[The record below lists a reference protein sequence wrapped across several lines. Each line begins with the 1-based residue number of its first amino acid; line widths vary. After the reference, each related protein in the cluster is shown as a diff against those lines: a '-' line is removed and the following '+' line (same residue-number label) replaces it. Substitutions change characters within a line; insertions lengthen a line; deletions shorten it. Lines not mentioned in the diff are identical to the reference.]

1 MTEPTHPGSR
11 RLALLLRG
19 VRARL
24 AATYLAAAIVLAAGG
39 VALFSFFFERG
50 LLANVDDSLAS
61 RADATAADVASSS
74 FPDEPRR
81 TPTIRRRPIA
91 ELSAITAI
99 YGPTGHLVEAQPTV
113 LPGAPLSAQQQL
125 HPAAVRSIR
134 TASYDG
140 DSFRILTEPLARP
153 DGTWQIVVADN
164 LDTVTNAT
172 DQLTRV
178 LFVAAPILL
187 ALVTLGAWLV
197 SGSALRPVDRMRADA
212 EALSA
217 HDDGSRITEPPTMD
231 SLNRLA
237 RTLNA
242 LLDRLRVSLDQQR
255 AFVADAGH
263 ELRTPLAVL
272 QTELE
277 TAIRPNRTRR
287 DLVDSIT
294 HAQDEVAR
302 LAALANDLLFLAE
315 ADGGHPMMR
324 RQPTSVT
331 GLLDEVDQAFHGRM
345 AEQQISFDWTRSGP
359 NLVNVD
365 PSAVRRILDNLLQN
379 ALRYTPPGGQVT
391 VSAIV
396 TPTADADDPDSE
408 FVADL
413 GLVVADTGPGFPDEF
428 LPHAFDRFA
437 RADKGRTRSS
447 SVGGSGLG
455 LAIVAALAAAHGGTA
470 SAANAPT
477 GGAIVRVR
485 IPFGRHDP
493 HM

>member
-1 MTEPTHPGSR
+1 MTEPTHRGSR
-11 RLALLLRG
+11 RVTSLLRG

-50 LLANVDDSLAS
+50 LLANVDDSLTS
-61 RADATAADVASSS
+61 RADATAADVTSSG
-74 FPDEPRR
+74 FPDAPRR
-81 TPTIRRRPIA
+81 TPSIRQRPIA

-99 YGPTGHLVEAQPTV
+99 YNPTGHLVEAQPTV
-113 LPGAPLSAQQQL
+113 LPGAPLSTQQQQ

-134 TASYDG
+134 TVSYDG

-172 DQLTRV
+172 DQLRRV
-178 LFVAAPILL
+178 LFVAAPVLL

-212 EALSA
+212 EALST

-231 SLNRLA
+231 SFNRLA
-237 RTLNA
+237 RTFNA

-255 AFVADAGH
+255 ALVADAGH

-277 TAIRPNRTRR
+277 TAIRPNRTRQ
-287 DLVDSIT
+287 DLVESIT

-315 ADGGHPMMR
+315 ADGGHPMLR
-324 RQPTSVT
+324 RQPATVT
-331 GLLDEVDQAFHGRM
+331 GLLEEVDQAFCGRM
-345 AEQQISFDWTRSGP
+345 AEQRIRFDWTRSGP
-359 NLVNVD
+359 NHVNVD
-365 PSAVRRILDNLLQN
+365 PSAVRRILDNLLHN
-379 ALRYTPPGGQVT
+379 ALRHTPPGGQITVT
-391 VSAIV
+391 AIV
-396 TPTADADDPDSE
+396 TPTADDAGSDSA
-408 FVADL
+408 ADL

-428 LPHAFDRFA
+428 LPNAFDRFA
-437 RADKGRTRSS
+437 RADKGRSRSS

-470 SAANAPT
+470 SAANGPT

-485 IPFGRHDP
+485 IPSCRHDP

>member
-1 MTEPTHPGSR
+1 MTEQTHRGSH
-11 RLALLLRG
+11 RLPLLPRG

-24 AATYLAAAIVLAAGG
+24 AATYLAAAIVLAAAG
-39 VALFSFFFERG
+39 VALFSFFFQRG
-50 LLANVDDSLAS
+50 LMANVDDSLAS
-61 RADATAADVASSS
+61 RADATAADVASSDFS
-74 FPDEPRR
+74 DAPRR
-81 TPTIRRRPIA
+81 TPTIRRRPVA
-91 ELSAITAI
+91 ELTAITAI
-99 YGPTGHLVEAQPTV
+99 YSPTGHLVEAQPAI
-113 LPGAPLSAQQQL
+113 LPGAPLSTQQQL
-125 HPAAVRSIR
+125 HPAAMRSIR
-134 TASYDG
+134 TVSYDG

-153 DGTWQIVVADN
+153 DGIWQIVVADN

-172 DQLTRV
+172 DQLRRA
-178 LFVAAPILL
+178 LFVAAPVLL

-217 HDDGSRITEPPTMD
+217 DENGSRITEPPTMD

-237 RTLNA
+237 RTFNA

-255 AFVADAGH
+255 ALVADAGH

-277 TAIRPNRTRR
+277 TAIRPNRTRQ
-287 DLVDSIT
+287 DLVESIT

-302 LAALANDLLFLAE
+302 LATLANDLLFLAE
-315 ADGGHPMMR
+315 ADGGHPMLR
-324 RQPTSVT
+324 RQSVTVT
-331 GLLDEVDQAFHGRM
+331 GLLDEVDQAFRGRM
-345 AEQQISFDWTRSGP
+345 AEQRISFEWTRSGP

-379 ALRYTPPGGQVT
+379 ALRHTPPGGQIT

-396 TPTADADDPDSE
+396 TPTADDAGSE
-408 FVADL
+408 YAADL

-437 RADKGRTRSS
+437 RADKGRSRSS

-470 SAANAPT
+470 SAANDPT
-477 GGAIVRVR
+477 GGAIVRVHL
-485 IPFGRHDP
+485 PSGRHDP

>member
-1 MTEPTHPGSR
+1 MTEQPLRGSR
-11 RLALLLRG
+11 RLTLLLRG

-24 AATYLAAAIVLAAGG
+24 AATYLAAAIVLAAAG
-39 VALFSFFFERG
+39 VALFSIFFERG
-50 LLANVDDSLAS
+50 LLANVDNSLGS
-61 RADATAADVASSS
+61 RADATAADVVSSG
-74 FPDEPRR
+74 FPDAPQR
-81 TPTIRRRPIA
+81 TPTVRRRPVA
-91 ELSAITAI
+91 ELNAITAI
-99 YGPTGHLVEAQPTV
+99 YSPTGRLVEAQPAV
-113 LPGAPLSAQQQL
+113 LPGAPLSTQQRL
-125 HPAAVRSIR
+125 HPATVRSIR
-134 TASYDG
+134 TVSYDR
-140 DSFRILTEPLARP
+140 DSFRLLTEPLARP
-153 DGTWQIVVADN
+153 DGVWQIVVADN

-172 DQLTRV
+172 DQLRRV
-178 LFVAAPILL
+178 LFVAAPVLL

-217 HDDGSRITEPPTMD
+217 HDDGGRITEPPTMD

-237 RTLNA
+237 RTFNA

-255 AFVADAGH
+255 TLVADAGH

-277 TAIRPNRTRR
+277 TAIRPNRTRQ
-287 DLVDSIT
+287 DLVESIT

-315 ADGGHPMMR
+315 ADGGHPMLR
-324 RQPTSVT
+324 RQPTTVS
-331 GLLDEVDQAFHGRM
+331 GLLDEVDQAFRGRIV
-345 AEQQISFDWTRSGP
+345 EQRISFNRTRSGP
-359 NLVNVD
+359 DLVHVD
-365 PSAVRRILDNLLQN
+365 PFAVRRILDNLLQN
-379 ALRYTPPGGQVT
+379 ALRHTPPGGQIT

-396 TPTADADDPDSE
+396 VPTTDPDDSGSE
-408 FVADL
+408 YAADL

-437 RADKGRTRSS
+437 RADKGRSRSS

-455 LAIVAALAAAHGGTA
+455 LAIVAALAAAHGGTT
-470 SAANAPT
+470 SAANAAT

-485 IPFGRHDP
+485 LPSDRHDP